1 MSNETALLRIE
12 GLRLRSG
19 TGAPLVDDVS
29 FDIHSG
35 EMVAV
40 VGESGSGK
48 SLTARAILNLL
59 PPGVEIAGG
68 AIHFQ
73 GRDLLTLARE
83 PLRAVRGA
91 RIGMVFQEPLVS
103 LNPAIRIGE
112 QMAEGLRLHATLGAA
127 EIRERSIEM
136 LARVRVARPER
147 CLDAYP
153 HQFSGGMRQRIMLAS
168 VMLLK
173 PALLLADE
181 PTTALDM
188 LVQREVLDVMGELA
202 AEMGTAVLL
211 ISHDLALVAERA
223 RRVVVMNKGRVVEQ
237 GSAERILLQPQEAYT
252 RQLLA
257 ALPARGPVRARAKS
271 SALIELEQLRVSF
284 PGARRG
290 FRRAPPAEAVKG
302 VSLQLHAG
310 ETLAV
315 VGESGSG
322 KTTVARV
329 LTQLIRPS
337 GGTLRFEGRD
347 VAAFGKAERMR
358 FQRAVQMV
366 FQDPYSSLD
375 PRMRLDA
382 IVAEPLRHDP
392 ELTGTQRLEK
402 ARALLAEVGLP
413 AEFASRF
420 PHQISG
426 GQRQRV
432 AIARAVI
439 PNPRVVVADEP
450 VSALDATVQKQV
462 LELLQRLQQRYGF
475 ALLFVSH
482 DLGVVESM
490 ADRVAVMHLGHLIE
504 CGTRDA
510 VFDHPHHP
518 YTRALLSAAPALV
531 PEAGGFRLQ
540 RRQAASQPMPQGF
553 AAFDSAMA
561 PGDVPQWLEVGLGHR
576 VAAGVL

>member
-1 MSNETALLRIE
+1 MSDETALLRIE

-19 TGAPLVDDVS
+19 TGAPLVDGVS
-29 FDIHSG
+29 FDIHAG

-68 AIHFQ
+68 AIRFQ

-112 QMAEGLRLHATLGAA
+112 QMAEGLRLHTTFDAA
-127 EIRERSIEM
+127 EIRARSIEM

-237 GSAERILLQPQEAYT
+237 GEAGDILLRPQQAYT

-257 ALPARGPVRARAKS
+257 ALPARGPVREPAQ
-271 SALIELEQLRVSF
+271 SAPLVELEQLRVSF

-290 FRRAPPAEAVKG
+290 FRRAPPVEAVKG

-329 LTQLIRPS
+329 MTQLIQPS

-392 ELTGTQRLEK
+392 ELTGSQRLQK

-413 AEFASRF
+413 SEFASRF

-482 DLGVVESM
+482 DLGVVESV

-510 VFDHPHHP
+510 VFDRPHHP

-540 RRQAASQPMPQGF
+540 RREAANKTMPQGF
-553 AAFDSAMA
+553 AAFDSATA
-561 PGDVPQWLEVGLGHR
+561 PGDVPEWLEVGLGHR

>member
-1 MSNETALLRIE
+1 
-12 GLRLRSG
+12 
-19 TGAPLVDDVS
+19 
-29 FDIHSG
+29 
-35 EMVAV
+35 
-40 VGESGSGK
+40 
-48 SLTARAILNLL
+48 
-59 PPGVEIAGG
+59 
-68 AIHFQ
+68 
-73 GRDLLTLARE
+73 
-83 PLRAVRGA
+83 
-91 RIGMVFQEPLVS
+91 
-103 LNPAIRIGE
+103 
-112 QMAEGLRLHATLGAA
+112 
-127 EIRERSIEM
+127 
-136 LARVRVARPER
+136 
-147 CLDAYP
+147 
-153 HQFSGGMRQRIMLAS
+153 
-168 VMLLK
+168 
-173 PALLLADE
+173 
-181 PTTALDM
+181 
-188 LVQREVLDVMGELA
+188 VL
-202 AEMGTAVLL
+202 
-211 ISHDLALVAERA
+211 
-223 RRVVVMNKGRVVEQ
+223 VMNKGRLVEQ
-237 GSAERILLQPQEAYT
+237 GTAERILLQPQEPYT

-257 ALPARGPVRARAKS
+257 ALPARGPARAVPQ
-271 SALIELEQLRVSF
+271 AEPLIELDQLRVSF

-290 FRRAPPAEAVKG
+290 LRRAPPVEAVKG

-329 LTQLIRPS
+329 MTQLIRPS
-337 GGTLRFEGRD
+337 GGVLRFEGRD
-347 VAAFGKAERMR
+347 VAAFGKPERRR

-382 IVAEPLRHDP
+382 IVAEPLRHDSA
-392 ELTGTQRLEK
+392 LSAAQRLQK

-413 AEFASRF
+413 AAFASRF

-482 DLGVVESM
+482 DLGVVESV

-531 PEAGGFRLQ
+531 PQAQGFRLK
-540 RRQAASQPMPQGF
+540 RREPAHRAMPQGF
-553 AAFDSAMA
+553 AAFDSAEA
-561 PGDVPQWLEVGLGHR
+561 PGDVPHWLEVGLGHR
-576 VAAGVL
+576 VAAGIL